1 MRHHNLLLKRDI
13 KVDKGRHCLFFE
25 ADSDT
30 QCKRCS
36 LALMLHKHFSFFLS
50 VNSPLP
56 SRGQDG
62 LFLPEPPPA
71 EDPYFC
77 FRVSG
82 FVRVN
87 VKA

>member
-1 MRHHNLLLKRDI
+1 MQTLKP
-13 KVDKGRHCLFFE
+13 G
-25 ADSDT
+25 SDAT
-30 QCKRCS
+30 QTF
-36 LALMLHKHFSFFLS
+36 FSFSLS

-82 FVRVN
+82 LVRVN